1 MKRKARTG
9 VLLLL
14 VLLLVVAGAALYLRQ
29 MMQPVQQQAG
39 TVAFTVEQ
47 GMRTSQIADLLEQK
61 GLIRNSNVFKA
72 YLKLTKQGSNF
83 QAGKYEAQPGMTYE
97 QLIAK
102 LSSGDVVPE
111 EMIRFTVPEGFTV
124 LQIADR
130 LQQEGIADKEE
141 FLKLANDPAQFD
153 MPLLAHIPEDKQLRY
168 KLEGYLFPETYELPK
183 GSSVKEM
190 MTAMLEQTQK
200 ELDSIPNLEQKLEER
215 HETLHEL
222 LTVASL
228 VEREVVVDSERPIVA
243 GVIYNR
249 LEKGQKLEIDATVQ
263 YMLNK
268 QKERL
273 LFKDL
278 EVDSPYNTYTNEGLP
293 AGPIA
298 SPSLSSIQAALEPAK
313 TDYFFYVTK
322 KDGSQEHLFAKT
334 YQEHLNN
341 IKKSQ
346 NVTQ

>member
-14 VLLLVVAGAALYLRQ
+14 ILLLLVAGAVFYFRQ
-29 MMQPVQQQAG
+29 MMQPVQSQAE

-47 GMRTSQIADLLEQK
+47 GMGSSQIADLLEKK
-61 GLIRNSNVFKA
+61 GLIRNSTVFKA
-72 YLKLTKQGSNF
+72 YLKFTEQGRGF
-83 QAGKYEAQPGMTYE
+83 QAGNYEAQPGATFKE
-97 QLIAK
+97 LIAK

-111 EMIRFTVPEGFTV
+111 EMIRFTVPEGYTV

-130 LQQEGIADKEE
+130 LQQEGIVDKDE
-141 FLKLANDPAQFD
+141 FLKLANDPVQFN
-153 MPLLAHIPEDKQLRY
+153 MPLLEYTPEDKSLRY

-183 GSSVKEM
+183 DSTVKDI

-200 ELDSIPNLEQKLEER
+200 ELDSIPDLQQKLEER
-215 HETLHEL
+215 QETVHEL

-228 VEREVVVDSERPIVA
+228 VEREVVVDQERPIVA
-243 GVIYNR
+243 GIIYNR

-263 YMLNK
+263 YMLDK

-278 EVDSPYNTYTNEGLP
+278 RVDSPYNTYTNEGLP

-298 SPSLSSIQAALEPAK
+298 SPSLGSIQAVLEPAE

-322 KDGSQEHLFAKT
+322 KDGSREHLFAKT

-341 IKKSQ
+341 IEKSQ
-346 NVTQ
+346 SVTQ